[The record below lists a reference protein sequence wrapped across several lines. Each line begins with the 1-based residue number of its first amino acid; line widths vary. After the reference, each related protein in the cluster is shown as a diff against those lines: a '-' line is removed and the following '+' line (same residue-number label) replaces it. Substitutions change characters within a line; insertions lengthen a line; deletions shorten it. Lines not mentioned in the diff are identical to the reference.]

1 VEGRPQDRDPDTV
14 LRWQRR
20 WSSGAGPP
28 GCSARPCG
36 HPRANAYAER
46 WVRTVRTECLD
57 WLLILNQRHL
67 DRVLRVYVHHY
78 NAERP
83 HRGLKLSPPEG
94 PREPMASAMQANV
107 CRRDLLGGLLHEY
120 YQAAA

>member
-1 VEGRPQDRDPDTV
+1 
-14 LRWQRR
+14 
-20 WSSGAGPP
+20 
-28 GCSARPCG
+28 
-36 HPRANAYAER
+36 
-46 WVRTVRTECLD
+46 
-57 WLLILNQRHL
+57 
-67 DRVLRVYVHHY
+67 VLRVYVHHY

-94 PREPMASAMQANV
+94 PREPLASAVQANV

>member
-1 VEGRPQDRDPDTV
+1 MSVSFRQGCADLGRLGQEGRSGQRGPD
-14 LRWQRR
+14 
-20 WSSGAGPP
+20 GADQ
-28 GCSARPCG
+28 S
-36 HPRANAYAER
+36 
-46 WVRTVRTECLD
+46 LD

-67 DRVLRVYVHHY
+67 EAVLRVYVHHY

-94 PREPMASAMQANV
+94 PREPIASAVPGNV

>member
-1 VEGRPQDRDPDTV
+1 VRDRDSQFTLAFDEV
-14 LRWQRR
+14 FR
-20 WSSGAGPP
+20 
-28 GCSARPCG
+28 SAASKVIRTPVKA
-36 HPRANAYAER
+36 PRANAYAER

-67 DRVLRVYVHHY
+67 ERVLRVYVHHY

-94 PREPMASAMQANV
+94 PRDPMASAMQANV
-107 CRRDLLGGLLHEY
+107 RRRDLLGGLLHEY